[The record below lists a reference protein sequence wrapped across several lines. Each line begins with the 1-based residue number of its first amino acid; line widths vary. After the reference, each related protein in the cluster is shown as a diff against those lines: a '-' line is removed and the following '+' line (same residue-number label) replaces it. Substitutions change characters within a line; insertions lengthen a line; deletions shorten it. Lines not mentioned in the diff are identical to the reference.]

1 MNAAAMRL
9 ELVARLFAETGVK
22 QLFLMVHRMVR
33 KYYTKPDIIR
43 LRNKWV
49 EVDPRTWANRKD
61 MTINVGLGTGN
72 RDAQLSHLMT
82 ILAAQKEA
90 MAGGLSVVNES
101 NLYNALVK
109 LTQNA
114 GFKHP
119 ELFWT
124 DPKTAPPKPPRT
136 DPAIEVEKM
145 KIHADQQKFAA
156 ESQMKQAEQQMQ
168 TSAEIQKTES
178 QIALSKQESQ
188 AKLMQEQ
195 IRMEAELDLERDKM
209 LMEAELE
216 KFKASLKAETDLK
229 IANMQA
235 EMQAQEMRYQM
246 LNDER
251 NSMIDQSRHAEKIAA
266 MSKPKKV
273 VFDKNGRV
281 QGIE

>member
-1 MNAAAMRL
+1 
-9 ELVARLFAETGVK
+9 
-22 QLFLMVHRMVR
+22 
-33 KYYTKPDIIR
+33 
-43 LRNKWV
+43 
-49 EVDPRTWANRKD
+49 
-61 MTINVGLGTGN
+61 
-72 RDAQLSHLMT
+72 
-82 ILAAQKEA
+82 
-90 MAGGLSVVNES
+90 
-101 NLYNALVK
+101 
-109 LTQNA
+109 
-114 GFKHP
+114 
-119 ELFWT
+119 
-124 DPKTAPPKPPRT
+124 
-136 DPAIEVEKM
+136 
-145 KIHADQQKFAA
+145 
-156 ESQMKQAEQQMQ
+156 MQ

-266 MSKPKKV
+266 MNKPKKV